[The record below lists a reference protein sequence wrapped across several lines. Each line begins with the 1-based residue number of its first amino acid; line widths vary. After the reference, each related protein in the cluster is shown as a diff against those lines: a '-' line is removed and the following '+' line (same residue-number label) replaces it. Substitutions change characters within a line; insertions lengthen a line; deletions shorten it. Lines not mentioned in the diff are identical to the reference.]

1 MEMPTLEYKR
11 AWVVGLAFD
20 CPFGK
25 AFDTCLTKEIRKLGI
40 ADRIDISNGMD
51 EDQLDQIIAQHQD
64 CLLQREESL
73 SGVNS

>member
-1 MEMPTLEYKR
+1 MELPTLEYKR
-11 AWVVGLAFD
+11 AWVIGLACD

-40 ADRIDISNGMD
+40 ADRTDISNGMD
-51 EDQLDQIIAQHQD
+51 ENQLDQIIAHHRD
-64 CLLQREESL
+64 CLLQREENL

>member
-1 MEMPTLEYKR
+1 MELPTLDYKR

-40 ADRIDISNGMD
+40 ADQIDISNGMD
-51 EDQLDQIIAQHQD
+51 ENQLDQIIDHHRD
-64 CLLQREESL
+64 CLRQREAL
-73 SGVNS
+73 

>member
-1 MEMPTLEYKR
+1 MDLPTLEYKR
-11 AWVVGLAFD
+11 AWVIGLAFD

-25 AFDTCLTKEIRKLGI
+25 AFDTCLTKEIRKLGV

-51 EDQLDQIIAQHQD
+51 ENQLDQIIAHHQN

-73 SGVNS
+73 SGVSF

>member
-51 EDQLDQIIAQHQD
+51 EDQLDQIIARHQD

>member
-1 MEMPTLEYKR
+1 MGFPTLEYKR

-25 AFDTCLTKEIRKLGI
+25 ALDTCLTKEIRKLGI
-40 ADRIDISNGMD
+40 ADQIDISNGMD
-51 EDQLDQIIAQHQD
+51 ENQLDQIIAHHQN

-73 SGVNS
+73 SGVNI

>member
-1 MEMPTLEYKR
+1 MELLTLEYKR
-11 AWVVGLAFD
+11 AWVIGLAFD

-40 ADRIDISNGMD
+40 TDRTDISNSMD
-51 EDQLDQIIAQHQD
+51 ENQLDQIIAHHQD